1 MRAEKRLTTTA
12 LWRTVNGMNLN
23 GAEVDTLVALVEQGP
38 LWDGDVPSKTGRDR
52 LIDRGLATRV
62 VVKGED
68 GWTAA
73 SYTGRDAY
81 RALYPG
87 PDGPAE
93 TIKQAMLMRNA
104 RTLDEVQA
112 VAELLVRRAVELGV
126 VLSIEQRSVPPL
138 AMGNYVTEVSVR
150 KAREP
155 G

>member
-1 MRAEKRLTTTA
+1 
-12 LWRTVNGMNLN
+12 
-23 GAEVDTLVALVEQGP
+23 
-38 LWDGDVPSKTGRDR
+38 
-52 LIDRGLATRV
+52 
-62 VVKGED
+62 
-68 GWTAA
+68 
-73 SYTGRDAY
+73 
-81 RALYPG
+81 
-87 PDGPAE
+87 
-93 TIKQAMLMRNA
+93 MRNA